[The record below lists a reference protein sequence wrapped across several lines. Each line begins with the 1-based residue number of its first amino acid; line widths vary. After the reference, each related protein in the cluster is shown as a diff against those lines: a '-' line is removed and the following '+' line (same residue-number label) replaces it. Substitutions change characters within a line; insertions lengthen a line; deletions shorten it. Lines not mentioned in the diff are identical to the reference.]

1 MAGRRCFRPSDPLPL
16 EDRTLLSHGP
26 LSTPVTAG
34 GLYPYTRTISYKL
47 QTTIALV
54 NQAFDSFQ
62 NDYGQAR
69 GTYDAS
75 ILNQSNPSSVTTNAF
90 MLYTTQRVN
99 VLAQQIISA
108 ALASPQ
114 GVVRTNGM
122 PNTLSV
128 LIKKQIIT
136 QNELANPTAAF
147 RSGTLEA
154 SLINSIP
161 PAGASAPSASL
172 YALTQNNAIE
182 AARVAVING
191 VSIMRIGS
199 FGNTTKSH

>member
-1 MAGRRCFRPSDPLPL
+1 MASRRSFQPSEPLRL
-16 EDRTLLSHGP
+16 EDRVVLSPGP
-26 LSTPVTAG
+26 LSTPVTVS
-34 GLYPYTRTISYKL
+34 GLYPYTHTISNKL

-75 ILNQSNPSSVTTNAF
+75 ILNQTNPTSVTTNAF

-99 VLAQQIISA
+99 VLAQQIIGA
-108 ALASPQ
+108 VIASPQ
-114 GVVRTNGM
+114 GVVRTKGM

-136 QNELANPTAAF
+136 QGELANPTAAF

-154 SLINSIP
+154 SLVNSIP
-161 PAGASAPSASL
+161 PAAIRSL
-172 YALTQNNAIE
+172 RFALRAHSE
-182 AARVAVING
+182 
-191 VSIMRIGS
+191 
-199 FGNTTKSH
+199 